1 MSTYASAPPG
11 GAVHSE
17 EHPLAAVE
25 ITAQNFEE
33 EVLKSSKPVLLD
45 FWAVWCGPCMMLSP
59 VVEEVAEEHP
69 EIKVGKVNTDEQ
81 PALAQKFG
89 ITAIPALFVVKDGQ
103 VVNKAVGAMP
113 KEQVE
118 ALIR

>member
-1 MSTYASAPPG
+1 M
-11 GAVHSE
+11 
-17 EHPLAAVE
+17 AAIE
-25 ITAQNFEE
+25 ITAENFEH
-33 EVLKSSKPVLLD
+33 EVLNSDKPVLLD
-45 FWAVWCGPCMMLSP
+45 FWAIWCGPCMMLSP

-89 ITAIPALFVVKDGQ
+89 ITAIPARFVVKDGQ
-103 VVNKAVGAMP
+103 IVNKGVGAMP

>member
-1 MSTYASAPPG
+1 MSK
-11 GAVHSE
+11 
-17 EHPLAAVE
+17 EHAMAAIE
-25 ITAQNFEE
+25 ITAENFEQ
-33 EVLKSSKPVLLD
+33 EVLKSDKPVLLD
-45 FWAVWCGPCMMLSP
+45 FWAIWCGPCMMLSP

-103 VVNKAVGAMP
+103 IVNKGVGAMP
-113 KEQVE
+113 KEQV
-118 ALIR
+118 

>member
-1 MSTYASAPPG
+1 M
-11 GAVHSE
+11 
-17 EHPLAAVE
+17 AAIE
-25 ITAQNFEE
+25 ITAENFEQ
-33 EVLKSSKPVLLD
+33 EVLKSDKPVLLD
-45 FWAVWCGPCMMLSP
+45 FWAIWCGPCMMLSP

-103 VVNKAVGAMP
+103 IVNKGVGAMP

>member
-1 MSTYASAPPG
+1 M
-11 GAVHSE
+11 
-17 EHPLAAVE
+17 AAIE
-25 ITAQNFEE
+25 ITAENFEQ
-33 EVLKSSKPVLLD
+33 EVLKSEKPVLLD

-69 EIKVGKVNTDEQ
+69 EVKVGKVNTDEQ

-103 VVNKAVGAMP
+103 IVNKSVGAVP

>member
-1 MSTYASAPPG
+1 MSK
-11 GAVHSE
+11 
-17 EHPLAAVE
+17 EHAMAAIE
-25 ITAQNFEE
+25 ITAENFEH
-33 EVLKSSKPVLLD
+33 EVLNSDKPVLLD
-45 FWAVWCGPCMMLSP
+45 FWAIWCGPCMMLSP

-103 VVNKAVGAMP
+103 IVNKGVGAMP

>member
-1 MSTYASAPPG
+1 M
-11 GAVHSE
+11 
-17 EHPLAAVE
+17 AAIE
-25 ITAQNFEE
+25 ITAENFEH
-33 EVLKSSKPVLLD
+33 EVLNSDKPVLLD
-45 FWAVWCGPCMMLSP
+45 FWAIWCGPCMMLSP

-81 PALAQKFG
+81 PALAQKNG

-103 VVNKAVGAMP
+103 IVNKGVGAMP

>member
-1 MSTYASAPPG
+1 M
-11 GAVHSE
+11 
-17 EHPLAAVE
+17 AAVE

-33 EVLKSSKPVLLD
+33 EVLKISKPVLLD

>member
-1 MSTYASAPPG
+1 M
-11 GAVHSE
+11 
-17 EHPLAAVE
+17 AAIE
-25 ITAQNFEE
+25 ITAENFEE

-69 EIKVGKVNTDEQ
+69 EVKVGKVNTDEQ

-103 VVNKAVGAMP
+103 IVNKSVGAVP

>member
-1 MSTYASAPPG
+1 M
-11 GAVHSE
+11 
-17 EHPLAAVE
+17 AAIE
-25 ITAQNFEE
+25 ITAENFEH
-33 EVLKSSKPVLLD
+33 EVLKSDKPVLLD
-45 FWAVWCGPCMMLSP
+45 FWAIWCGPCMMLSP

-103 VVNKAVGAMP
+103 IVNKGVGAMP

>member
-1 MSTYASAPPG
+1 M
-11 GAVHSE
+11 
-17 EHPLAAVE
+17 AAIE
-25 ITAQNFEE
+25 ITAENFDTFI
-33 EVLKSSKPVLLD
+33 SQSDKPVLVD
-45 FWAVWCGPCMMLSP
+45 FWATWCGPCRMLSP

-103 VVNKAVGAMP
+103 IVNKGVGAMP

>member
-1 MSTYASAPPG
+1 M
-11 GAVHSE
+11 
-17 EHPLAAVE
+17 AAIE
-25 ITAQNFEE
+25 ITAENFEHE
-33 EVLKSSKPVLLD
+33 DLNSDKPVLLD
-45 FWAVWCGPCMMLSP
+45 FWAIWCGPCMMLSP

-103 VVNKAVGAMP
+103 IVNKGVGAMP

>member
-1 MSTYASAPPG
+1 M
-11 GAVHSE
+11 
-17 EHPLAAVE
+17 AAIE
-25 ITAQNFEE
+25 ITAENFEQ
-33 EVLKSSKPVLLD
+33 EVLKSDKPVLLD
-45 FWAVWCGPCMMLSP
+45 FWAIWCGPCMMLSP

-69 EIKVGKVNTDEQ
+69 EIKVGKVNTDDQ

-103 VVNKAVGAMP
+103 IVNRGVGAMP

>member
-1 MSTYASAPPG
+1 M
-11 GAVHSE
+11 
-17 EHPLAAVE
+17 AAIE
-25 ITAQNFEE
+25 ITAENFEE
-33 EVLKSSKPVLLD
+33 EVLKSNKPVLLD

-59 VVEEVAEEHP
+59 VVEEVAAEHP
-69 EIKVGKVNTDEQ
+69 EVKVGKVNTDEQ

-103 VVNKAVGAMP
+103 VVNRAVGAMP

>member
-1 MSTYASAPPG
+1 M
-11 GAVHSE
+11 AV
-17 EHPLAAVE
+17 VE

-103 VVNKAVGAMP
+103 IVNRGVGAMP

>member
-1 MSTYASAPPG
+1 M
-11 GAVHSE
+11 
-17 EHPLAAVE
+17 
-25 ITAQNFEE
+25 
-33 EVLKSSKPVLLD
+33 
-45 FWAVWCGPCMMLSP
+45 
-59 VVEEVAEEHP
+59 
-69 EIKVGKVNTDEQ
+69 GKVNTDEQ

-103 VVNKAVGAMP
+103 IVNKGVGAMP

>member
-1 MSTYASAPPG
+1 M
-11 GAVHSE
+11 
-17 EHPLAAVE
+17 AAVE

-89 ITAIPALFVVKDGQ
+89 ITAIPALFVVQDGQ

>member
-1 MSTYASAPPG
+1 M
-11 GAVHSE
+11 
-17 EHPLAAVE
+17 AAIE
-25 ITAQNFEE
+25 ITAENFEH
-33 EVLKSSKPVLLD
+33 EVLNSDKPVLLD
-45 FWAVWCGPCMMLSP
+45 FWAIWCGPCMMLSP

-89 ITAIPALFVVKDGQ
+89 ITAIPALFVVKGGQ
-103 VVNKAVGAMP
+103 IVNKGVGAMP

>member
-1 MSTYASAPPG
+1 M
-11 GAVHSE
+11 
-17 EHPLAAVE
+17 AAIE
-25 ITAQNFEE
+25 ITAENFEQ
-33 EVLKSSKPVLLD
+33 EVLNSDKPVLLD
-45 FWAVWCGPCMMLSP
+45 FWAIWCGPCMMLSP

-103 VVNKAVGAMP
+103 IVNKGVGAMP

>member
-1 MSTYASAPPG
+1 MSVIHIDRNNFAS
-11 GAVHSE
+11 
-17 EHPLAAVE
+17 
-25 ITAQNFEE
+25 
-33 EVLKSSKPVLLD
+33 EVLRSDKPVLLD
-45 FWAVWCGPCMMLSP
+45 FWAIWCGPCMMLSP

-103 VVNKAVGAMP
+103 IVNKGVGAMP

>member
-1 MSTYASAPPG
+1 M
-11 GAVHSE
+11 
-17 EHPLAAVE
+17 AAVE

-103 VVNKAVGAMP
+103 IVNKGVGAMP

>member
-1 MSTYASAPPG
+1 M
-11 GAVHSE
+11 
-17 EHPLAAVE
+17 AAVE

>member
-1 MSTYASAPPG
+1 
-11 GAVHSE
+11 
-17 EHPLAAVE
+17 
-25 ITAQNFEE
+25 
-33 EVLKSSKPVLLD
+33 
-45 FWAVWCGPCMMLSP
+45 MMLSP